1 MRKIKIFFRFIQ
13 DVLIAKRNIKYN
25 GYKTSYFLL
34 RFLYLISNGL
44 LLIIIEKFIQ
54 KPVKMDKFK
63 NGFKLENKINK
74 NRIQEIKKE
83 IFKQNII
90 SNIDSHRDIPI
101 KINSF
106 TNDFDYQYYKN
117 KKIVRLSFK
126 REELIANKKISEFII
141 ENDFSK
147 IISNLIG
154 QKVFL
159 QAIDSWI
166 TLPIPE
172 VKEVYE
178 EMTKYEDT
186 QNWHRDVDNLRDL
199 KVFIYFSD
207 TMNIQDGPFEIIKNT
222 NMFHFFNPLR
232 YYDKIKLRV
241 KNNFVQK
248 KFKNQII
255 TIKGETGTVFIA
267 DTRALHRGR
276 PILKE
281 NKHRMVFQLYY
292 STHAFGKD
300 NKIELKENYESYSL
314 WQNYL
319 KKNKHIAL
327 FDLK

>member
-1 MRKIKIFFRFIQ
+1 VKKIKILSRFIK
-13 DVLIAKRNIKYN
+13 DISIAKKNVRYS
-25 GYKTSYFLL
+25 GYKSSYFLL
-34 RFLYLISNGL
+34 RFFYFISNGL
-44 LLIIIEKFIQ
+44 LLTLIEKII
-54 KPVKMDKFK
+54 KTPIKVNKFK
-63 NGFKLENKINK
+63 DGIKFEEKIEK
-74 NRIQEIKKE
+74 KKIEQIKKE
-83 IFKQNII
+83 IFKLDII
-90 SNIDSHRDIPI
+90 SNIETHRDIPI
-101 KINSF
+101 KFNNF
-106 TNDFDYQYYKN
+106 KNDFDYEYYKN
-117 KKIVRLSFK
+117 NKVVRLSFK
-126 REELIANKKISEFII
+126 REQLIANKEISKFILD
-141 ENDFSK
+141 NDFSK

-154 QKVFL
+154 QEVFL

-172 VKEVYE
+172 VKDVYE

-248 KFKNQII
+248 KFKNQIV
-255 TIKGETGTVFIA
+255 TIKGEAGTVFIA

-281 NKHRMVFQLYY
+281 NRYRMVFQLYY

-314 WQNYL
+314 WQDYL
-319 KKNKHIAL
+319 EKNKHIAL